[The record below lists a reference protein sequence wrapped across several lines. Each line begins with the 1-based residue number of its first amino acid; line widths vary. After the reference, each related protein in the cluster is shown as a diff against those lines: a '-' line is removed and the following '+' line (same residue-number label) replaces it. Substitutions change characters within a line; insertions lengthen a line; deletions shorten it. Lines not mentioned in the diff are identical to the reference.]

1 MDAFEHAID
10 NAPTRESTVSE
21 IVELVAGSI
30 RHRVLVVGSLPPGG
44 RDLALIV
51 RPCEERAVAESMAAA
66 GLARRGLQW
75 ASFFDCS
82 AYLVELIPAR
92 RRSLP
97 GENWTRCTRKPARS
111 HGAVSWISSSARRPI
126 ISCSFWRAA
135 GARRTASPQAPS
147 PESTTR

>member
-51 RPCEERAVAESMAAA
+51 RPCEERAVAESMTAA

-92 RRSLP
+92 RRSLQ
-97 GENWTRCTRKPARS
+97 GRTGR
-111 HGAVSWISSSARRPI
+111 AVRGSRPD
-126 ISCSFWRAA
+126 RM
-135 GARRTASPQAPS
+135 GR
-147 PESTTR
+147 